1 MPRRPHPRPL
11 FPPSRWRAAGIV
23 GQHNHPCHPTRTYLM
38 PTLLETAATYLQ
50 NEEWPFETDPERNV
64 LVGNVNGDNGTWR
77 WHLVAIEDDKD
88 TIVRIYSALPVNVP
102 ELRRPAIAELIT
114 RINESLGSGNFE
126 MDFADGQ
133 VRVKTTLDLMDG
145 TLTQAMLMRIFMIN
159 LSITD
164 QNLQTIMGVAFGG
177 VEPATALEMREAVG
191 EIRQ

>member
-1 MPRRPHPRPL
+1 MRRDQR
-11 FPPSRWRAAGIV
+11 IY
-23 GQHNHPCHPTRTYLM
+23 PCHPTRTFLM

-50 NEEWPFETDPERNV
+50 NEDWNFESDPEHDR

-77 WHLVAIEDDKD
+77 WLLIAIEDDED
-88 TIVRIYSALPVNVP
+88 NIVRIYSTLPVNVP

-133 VRVKTTLDLMDG
+133 VRCKTTLDLMDG

-177 VEPATALEMREAVG
+177 VEPATALEMRDAEREA
-191 EIRQ
+191 RQ

>member
-1 MPRRPHPRPL
+1 ML
-11 FPPSRWRAAGIV
+11 
-23 GQHNHPCHPTRTYLM
+23 GQHNHSCHPTRTYLM
-38 PTLLETAATYLQ
+38 LTLLETAATYLQ
-50 NEEWPFETDPERNV
+50 NEDWNFETELEHNS
-64 LVGNVNGDNGTWR
+64 LAGNVNGDNGTWR
-77 WHLVAIEDDKD
+77 WLLIAIEDDED
-88 TIVRIYSALPVNVP
+88 NIVRIYSTLPVNVP
-102 ELRRPAIAELIT
+102 ELRRSAIAELIT

-177 VEPATALEMREAVG
+177 VEPAAALVMQNAEG
-191 EIRQ
+191 ETQQ